1 MAEAMTYREM
11 SDAIS
16 VQAMKDEGF
25 RDELLADPKGTF
37 EKYSGQAMPENVE
50 VYVHENSETATHFV
64 LPPRISENELS
75 DEDLEKV
82 AGGEFFIGMAVVTAI
97 GIGVG
102 AAGTAAT
109 IANDQTRARHGW

>member
-1 MAEAMTYREM
+1 MADLTYKEL

-16 VQAMKDEGF
+16 IQSLKDPQF
-25 RDELLADPKGTF
+25 RKELIADPAGTF
-37 EKYSGQAMPENVE
+37 AKYSGQPVNSKVF
-50 VYVHENSETATHFV
+50 VHENSPKELHFV
-64 LPPRISENELS
+64 LPPAINKDELS

-82 AGGEFFIGMAVVTAI
+82 SGGEFFIGMAVITAI

-102 AAGTAAT
+102 AAGTAAG